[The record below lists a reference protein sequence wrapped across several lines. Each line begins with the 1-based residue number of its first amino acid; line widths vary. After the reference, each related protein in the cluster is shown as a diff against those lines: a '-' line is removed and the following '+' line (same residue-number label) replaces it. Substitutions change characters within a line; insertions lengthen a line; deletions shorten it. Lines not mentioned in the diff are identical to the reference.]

1 MLSSEKFSGNI
12 AVGIFIK
19 QAVERVDIER
29 RLFAITTKMV
39 ISRREVHSKFDLYL
53 SLTMSTKQLYFNPY
67 KIYLADYFLR
77 CTLPPFVKYQVV
89 ANRQKYRTVRTS
101 KLLTCVQVP
110 LYFEE
115 YRVDQQLRK
124 LVVYGMNKIFD
135 SNLFELLPDG
145 SARVCAEDFNAG
157 TDTVTYFLEERKR
170 DFLLSTITLILHA
183 ISILCLMI
191 SFLIYVFKKDLRTI
205 PGKINMILIL
215 SLALTLIIFQL
226 SEFGSLQKRAC
237 VGFGIVLHY
246 FWLVS
251 FLTMS
256 VSSFHM
262 YRSFQFSNTN
272 SRYHLNNIQ
281 AYMVFITF
289 LPCMIIALNI
299 LISWLVLGN
308 GDVGY
313 GNRMCFIDNPYS
325 RLASF
330 IIPLGVMCICSLF
343 FFVKTIISIR
353 NVPKVPGNQSVRN
366 EFVIFCRLF
375 TITGI
380 TWVLQIIDGF
390 LPFSTFSYIS
400 SIINSLQGIAIF
412 VAFFL
417 NKRVIDCK
425 CMAQN
430 DSHNKPLS
438 KGESTVD
445 SNTDVTR
452 L

>member
-1 MLSSEKFSGNI
+1 MTCFPGKFLRNGSCPALFTVTKNLGYVLTSDFQGNLSSLLPVQDLLGIISADIKQTILSRLQIESNSIEYLFVQIDHPCFKTNQMLSSEKFSGNI

-110 LYFEE
+110 LYFDE
-115 YRVDQQLRK
+115 YRVDQQLGK

-191 SFLIYVFKKDLRTI
+191 SF
-205 PGKINMILIL
+205 
-215 SLALTLIIFQL
+215 
-226 SEFGSLQKRAC
+226 
-237 VGFGIVLHY
+237 
-246 FWLVS
+246 
-251 FLTMS
+251 
-256 VSSFHM
+256 
-262 YRSFQFSNTN
+262 
-272 SRYHLNNIQ
+272 
-281 AYMVFITF
+281 
-289 LPCMIIALNI
+289 
-299 LISWLVLGN
+299 
-308 GDVGY
+308 
-313 GNRMCFIDNPYS
+313 
-325 RLASF
+325 
-330 IIPLGVMCICSLF
+330 
-343 FFVKTIISIR
+343 
-353 NVPKVPGNQSVRN
+353 
-366 EFVIFCRLF
+366 
-375 TITGI
+375 
-380 TWVLQIIDGF
+380 
-390 LPFSTFSYIS
+390 
-400 SIINSLQGIAIF
+400 
-412 VAFFL
+412 
-417 NKRVIDCK
+417 
-425 CMAQN
+425 
-430 DSHNKPLS
+430 
-438 KGESTVD
+438 
-445 SNTDVTR
+445 
-452 L
+452 